1 MKTGRHGDTS
11 PGGPRL
17 RLVSRSVLRVDQA
30 LGLILD
36 VHRNLGECLGVFPA
50 VVSAE
55 KKLARVREQ
64 DADVRLRAAAITKI

>member
-36 VHRNLGECLGVFPA
+36 VNGNLGERLRVFPA
-50 VVSAE
+50 MVGAE
-55 KKLARVREQ
+55 EQ
-64 DADVRLRAAAITKI
+64 LT